1 MIWERGPS
9 VGVVEK
15 KEREGG
21 RKRREVPLYPETLVV
36 GAGRGVTEAVFA
48 ERGKGEREGR
58 REGGRKEGE
67 RQARERGRS
76 DVNYT
81 HNDLENLV
89 ETSFVLTQ

>member
-15 KEREGG
+15 KEKEGG
-21 RKRREVPLYPETLVV
+21 RKRRKVPLYPETLVV

-48 ERGKGEREGR
+48 ERGKGGSEGG

-67 RQARERGRS
+67 RQAGERGRRE
-76 DVNYT
+76 VNYK
-81 HNDLENLV
+81 HKDLLV
-89 ETSFVLTQ
+89 ETTFVLTQ